1 MSPFEPT
8 VESLSRHEL
17 PGWFAD
23 AKLGIMV
30 SWGLFS
36 VPAWAPLDTRLLEIL
51 EKIFTGGDEVDIAR
65 LIAENP
71 TVVASTPYAEW
82 YQNSIAVEG
91 SPAAVHHAEVW
102 GDRPYDSFREEF
114 ARGVEA
120 WDPDGWVDLFARAG
134 ARYVVPL
141 TKHHDGFLLWPSRTP
156 NPYRGGWQVTR
167 DVIGELGDASRARGL
182 EYGLYYSGGLD
193 WTFGGI
199 PMRSMPDVMAGVPQ
213 TPEYAAYVSA
223 HWTELIE
230 RYEPKLLWNDIGYPS
245 AGDPLR
251 LFGEFYEQVPDGV
264 VNDRFGAPHWDFR
277 TPEYAT
283 LDGALPDKWET
294 VRGLGY
300 SFGYNRQE
308 TDEHL
313 LSVEALVRLLVDIV
327 AKNGNLL
334 LGVGAD
340 ADGTIPEIQRSR
352 LDGLG
357 AWLEANGEAIYGT
370 RPWTTPVA
378 QTDTG
383 LPVRYTAKGD
393 AVYAILLEAPDGG
406 DVLLPGVT
414 PAEEASVRH
423 LPSGGRPWRASSEG
437 IRVDVR
443 DVPASAAHAFEV
455 RPVRGERT

>member
-51 EKIFTGGDEVDIAR
+51 ERIFTEGDDVDIAG
-65 LIAENP
+65 LISGNP
-71 TVVASTPYAEW
+71 DVVASSPYAEW
-82 YQNSIAVEG
+82 YQNSMAVEG
-91 SPAAVHHAEVW
+91 SPTAIHHAEVW
-102 GDRPYDSFREEF
+102 GDRPYESFREEF
-114 ARGVEA
+114 ALGVET
-120 WDPDGWVDLFARAG
+120 WDPDAWADLFARVG

-141 TKHHDGFLLWPSRTP
+141 TKHHEGFLLWPSRTP
-156 NPYRGGWQVTR
+156 NPHRQGWQVTR
-167 DVIGELGDASRARGL
+167 DVIGELGEAVRARGL

-199 PMRSMPDVMAGVPQ
+199 PMRSIPDVMAAVPQ
-213 TPEYAAYVSA
+213 TVEYAAYANA

-230 RYEPKLLWNDIGYPS
+230 RYEPKVLWNDIGYPS
-245 AGDPLR
+245 EGEPLR
-251 LFGEFYEQVPDGV
+251 LFREFYEQVPDGV

-313 LSVEALVRLLVDIV
+313 LSVESVIRLFVDIV

-334 LGVGAD
+334 LGVGAR

-352 LDGLG
+352 LEGLG
-357 AWLEANGEAIYGT
+357 AWLDVNGEAIYGT
-370 RPWTTPVA
+370 TPWTTPA
-378 QTDTG
+378 GETESG
-383 LPVRYTAKGD
+383 IPVRFTSKGGV
-393 AVYAILLEAPDGG
+393 AYAILLGTPDGE
-406 DVLLPGVT
+406 DVLLPRIAPVGET
-414 PAEEASVRH
+414 SVRH
-423 LPSGGRPWRASSEG
+423 LGGGARSWRASREG

-443 DVPASAAHAFEV
+443 GLPVSPAHTFEIH
-455 RPVRGERT
+455 PVR